1 MADRFQFR
9 RDTAA
14 NWSLYNPVL
23 MEGEV
28 GFVTDDSTYKIGD
41 GVKDWN
47 TLPYRTLS
55 GLMPDGALMS
65 AIPNPSTPPA
75 GQGRMYMHSVAGK
88 VLPKFVGPSGLDTV
102 LQSSLGTNGC
112 VLISPSTSAAVTTFG
127 VGAPTIVGTLG
138 TPNIV
143 PSTIFRAAIKRTT
156 ITSGSTS
163 SSSADLRTTALCY
176 RGEEFAPGIYAGG
189 FFMQV
194 RFAVSSIISKQRCAV
209 GLWNST
215 AATPAANTMN
225 SHVNGFFV
233 GWDSGDANLS
243 LMHNDDTGLA
253 TKIDLG
259 SQFSAKDPDAVFEF
273 SLFCEPAGDVVGYRV
288 NRLDTGATVSGV
300 IDSTDIPTK
309 ATTLCF
315 HATANNNGTAGATVV
330 LELMR
335 FYLETDY

>member
-41 GVKDWN
+41 GVKGWN

-65 AIPNPSTPPA
+65 AIPNPSTPPD

-88 VLPKFVGPSGLDTV
+88 VLPKFVGPSGLDTA
-102 LQSSLGTNGC
+102 LQASLGTNGC
-112 VLISPSTSAAVTTFG
+112 VLISPGTGTAVTTFG
-127 VGAPTIVGTLG
+127 VGAPTTVGTLS

-143 PSTIFRAAIKRTT
+143 PSTTFRAALKRTI
-156 ITSGSTS
+156 ITSAATAA
-163 SSSADLRTTALCY
+163 SSADLRTSALCY

-194 RFAVSSIISKQRCAV
+194 RFAVSSIVSTQRCAV

-215 AATPAANTMN
+215 AATSGANTMN
-225 SHVNGFFV
+225 SHTNGFFV
-233 GWDSGDANLS
+233 GWESGDANLS
-243 LMHNDDTGLA
+243 LMYNDNTGLA

-259 SQFSAKDPDAVFEF
+259 SQFPANNPAAVFEF
-273 SLFCEPAGDVVGYRV
+273 SLFCKPAGDVIGYRIS
-288 NRLDTGATVSGV
+288 RLDTGATVSGV
-300 IDSTDIPTK
+300 IDSIDIPTK
-309 ATTLCF
+309 TTTLCF
-315 HATANNNGTAGATVV
+315 HATANNGSTAAAVV